1 MDKLFSLDDY
11 RMNESAGFLLCMAS
25 NAIDRKLAEEVK
37 KKCPGLTAAQWKI
50 LMLIG
55 NDKCKNAAELAGV
68 MNCDMASITRLL
80 DRLEAKGLVQRRRST
95 VDRRLVDI
103 SLTDRGQELVPR
115 LPEAPVE
122 MMKRMF
128 RDFSKEEIDQLN
140 RFLRR
145 IISAERNPK

>member
-1 MDKLFSLDDY
+1 MDNLFSLDDY

-37 KKCPGLTAAQWKI
+37 KKYPGLTAAQWKI
-50 LMLIG
+50 LMLVG
-55 NDKCKNAAELAGV
+55 NAKCKNAAELANA
-68 MNCDMASITRLL
+68 MNCDMASVTRLL
-80 DRLEAKGLVQRRRST
+80 DRLEAKGLIQRRRST

-103 SLTDRGQELVPR
+103 SVTDRSQELVPR
-115 LPEAPVE
+115 LPEAPVA

-128 RDFSKEEIDQLN
+128 RDFSKEEIDQLS

-145 IISAERNPK
+145 IISAERSPE